1 MRKLTILA
9 LAAAAMLVVT
19 GSAPTMPTSGGGK
32 VTASES
38 KSAKAKKRKRAKR
51 GKRVN
56 VTRVAPATAVKAPA
70 PAAPAAAPVPPAA
83 SPRAGEAQAM
93 AVVGHTNL
101 GGRGFN
107 ADVWEHEGFAYVGQ
121 WGFTDWAQGSQERF
135 CPNMDASDPNNGVLI
150 VDARN
155 PASPRVVSR
164 LATPAGTS
172 AEDVVVYT
180 AGTHAATPAGLRG
193 HDIAAAGLQVCGG
206 DRTDTS
212 FVRGL
217 MLWDVTN
224 PAAPVQLGF
233 VDTGCCTRGVH
244 EFEIEHHANGRT
256 YAYATV
262 PTSEYEDKGSP
273 TGFRDHGSPR
283 APDGRGDFRMI
294 DVTNPQAPVEVS
306 DWGVLHDAGG
316 PLGPGQGCDAD
327 PVYGHG
333 AEPSEDGTT
342 VFLAYWDSGF
352 VELDVSNPAAPRY
365 VTDSDYEPNEDGDAH
380 SSMWDDDRELLFT
393 ADEDFCKASGPDIEK
408 SWGYGRV
415 FTGWGTTEKP
425 EQLSTYRTPNSMD
438 VSSGA
443 GDYTIHN
450 PWLVGTDVYV
460 SWYSDGVQVF
470 DSSNPDPDPST
481 SEESLPRVAYFV
493 PPATQNPVKPS
504 QRGVLSQMP
513 QVWGVVVSE
522 TTDPRGGRCVTT
534 DAPGARRCLVYIS
547 DMNSGLWILRRTD

>member
-1 MRKLTILA
+1 MRRFTIVA
-9 LAAAAMLVVT
+9 LAVASMLVLT
-19 GSAPTMPTSGGGK
+19 GAAPTMPVSGSGGKAG
-32 VTASES
+32 ASAA
-38 KSAKAKKRKRAKR
+38 KSAKAKRAKAQKRKRAKR
-51 GKRVN
+51 AKRAAI
-56 VTRVAPATAVKAPA
+56 TRAAPATAVQPTAVPA
-70 PAAPAAAPVPPAA
+70 AAAPASV
-83 SPRAGEAQAM
+83 SPRAGEAHEM
-93 AVVGHTNL
+93 TVVGHTDL

-107 ADVWEHEGFAYVGQ
+107 ADVWEHEGYAYIGQ
-121 WGFTDWAQGSQERF
+121 WGFSDWAQGAKERF
-135 CPNMDASDPNNGVLI
+135 CPNMDENDPSNGVLV

-155 PASPRVVSR
+155 PAAPRVVSR
-164 LATPAGTS
+164 LATPSGTS
-172 AEDVVVYT
+172 AEDVVVFT

-206 DRTDTS
+206 DATETS
-212 FVRGL
+212 FPRGL

-224 PAAPVQLGF
+224 PASPVRLGF

-262 PTSEYEDKGSP
+262 PTSEYEDEDSP
-273 TGFRDHGSPR
+273 SGFRDR
-283 APDGRGDFRMI
+283 LGRGDFRMI

-306 DWGVLHDAGG
+306 DWGVIHDAGG
-316 PLGPGQGCDAD
+316 PLGPGQGCDPD

-333 AEPSEDGTT
+333 AEPSADGRT
-342 VFLAYWDSGF
+342 VFVAYWDSGF

-365 VTDSDYEPNEDGDAH
+365 VTDSDYEANEDGDAH
-380 SSMWDDDRELLFT
+380 SSMWDDARRLLFT
-393 ADEDFCKASGPDIEK
+393 ADEDFCKTSGPEIEK

-415 FTGWGTTEKP
+415 WTNWGTAAKP
-425 EQLSTYRTPNSMD
+425 VQVSTYRTPNSMD

-470 DSSNPDPDPST
+470 DASNPDPDPST
-481 SEESLPRVAYFV
+481 PEELLPRVAYFV

-504 QRGVLSQMP
+504 QRFVLSQMP
-513 QVWGVVVSE
+513 QVWGVVVRESSHA
-522 TTDPRGGRCVTT
+522 TAGRCVTGQA
-534 DAPGARRCLVYIS
+534 APRCLVYIS